1 MFTLVR
7 GGGGSFLIVFLVY
20 SFPRSSKYC
29 HNLTINQCSNVTFL
43 GKGADKT
50 LISGE
55 VEIHDQKNIVFKGVN
70 FLTGVFLFGKET
82 SGCFS
87 GCSFSGC
94 SMHGLSVD
102 DFASVTATQC
112 HFFDNEWS
120 GADLSNHSKGSFT
133 DCTFYGNGG
142 NEAMRVSSGVE
153 ASRGAVVKIHGRNTE
168 IFANPGNGIFVQ
180 ADAVVDIY
188 LPLEHNTVH
197 DNGRKGSNGR
207 DYHSVPTSE
216 IGREGG
222 KIQKHRGEGQ
232 GFVVIENTPE
242 NNY

>member
-7 GGGGSFLIVFLVY
+7 GGRGSFLIVFLVY

-102 DFASVTATQC
+102 DL
-112 HFFDNEWS
+112 
-120 GADLSNHSKGSFT
+120 DLSQDPLILSPVTISNDIDLTHDPLGPHHFQ
-133 DCTFYGNGG
+133 
-142 NEAMRVSSGVE
+142 A
-153 ASRGAVVKIHGRNTE
+153 I
-168 IFANPGNGIFVQ
+168 VQ
-180 ADAVVDIY
+180 S
-188 LPLEHNTVH
+188 PEP
-197 DNGRKGSNGR
+197 
-207 DYHSVPTSE
+207 PTS
-216 IGREGG
+216 
-222 KIQKHRGEGQ
+222 
-232 GFVVIENTPE
+232 P
-242 NNY
+242 